1 MIDAKADY
9 AHHNPAEVI
18 AAEDAHFAF
27 EASRLGDDRCEEVTA
42 KNLIAS
48 RAIKAVK
55 SAVGR
60 KSKYEE

>member
-1 MIDAKADY
+1 
-9 AHHNPAEVI
+9 VI